1 MLSRANRSLLLIAWL
16 GLLLP
21 VGAGAKSAAK
31 GSPVAGTIE
40 DVQPKIVKIH
50 GAGGFRG
57 LEAYQSGI
65 VISAD
70 GFLLT
75 VSSTVLDTDHVN
87 VTLNDGR
94 RFEARLLGVD
104 PRLGI
109 AVMKIEASDLPNFDL
124 SRARDVEEG
133 ARVLAFSNMFNVATG
148 NEPASVQHG
157 VVSSKTRMDSRQGTY
172 RTPYRGSVY
181 VLDTVTSNPGT
192 AGGALVTRGGRLVGL
207 LGKELTNARNNTW
220 LNHAIPIGELR
231 ASVKEIREGKF
242 LASREDDQRKKPQR
256 PLDVSMLGVVLVP
269 DVVDRTPPYVDQV
282 RPGSPADLEGLRPDD
297 LIVLADDRLI
307 QSCKS
312 LAAELEYVALEDPI
326 RLTVL
331 RDGELLEVSLKAA
344 LK

>member
-1 MLSRANRSLLLIAWL
+1 MSSRPYRSLLLAAWL
-16 GLLLP
+16 GLLP
-21 VGAGAKSAAK
+21 PVAVGAQNAAVR
-31 GSPVAGTIE
+31 SPVAPTIE
-40 DVQPKIVKIH
+40 AVGPKIVKIH

-57 LEAYQSGI
+57 LEAYQSGFA
-65 VISAD
+65 ISAD
-70 GFLLT
+70 GLLLT

-104 PRLGI
+104 PRLEI
-109 AVMKIEASDLPNFDL
+109 AVLKIEASDLPHFDL
-124 SRARDVEEG
+124 DRAEDVAEG
-133 ARVLAFSNMFNVATG
+133 TRVLAFSNMFNVATG

-157 VVSSKTRMDSRQGTY
+157 VVSSKTRMDARRGSY
-172 RTPYRGSVY
+172 RTPYRGVVY

-192 AGGALVTRGGRLVGL
+192 PGGALVTRGGRLLGL

-231 ASVKEIREGKF
+231 GSVEEIRSGKF
-242 LASREDDQRKKPQR
+242 IASRQDDQRKKPGR
-256 PLDVSMLGVVLVP
+256 SLEVSMLGVVLVP
-269 DVVDRTPPYVDQV
+269 DVVDRTPPYVDRV
-282 RPGSPADLEGLRPDD
+282 RPGSPADREGIRPDD
-297 LIVLADDRLI
+297 LVVLLDDRLI

-312 LAAELEYVALEDPI
+312 LAGELEYVDREDPI

-344 LK
+344 LE

>member
-1 MLSRANRSLLLIAWL
+1 MLSRPCFSLLLIAWL

-40 DVQPKIVKIH
+40 AVQPKIVKIH

-87 VTLNDGR
+87 ATLNDGR

-109 AVMKIEASDLPNFDL
+109 AVMKIEASDLPNFEL
-124 SRARDVEEG
+124 SRAQDVEEG

-231 ASVKEIREGKF
+231 ASVEEIREGKF
-242 LASREDDQRKKPQR
+242 LASREDDQRKKPER
-256 PLDVSMLGVVLVP
+256 SLDVSMLGMVLVP

-282 RPGSPADLEGLRPDD
+282 RPGSPADREGIRPDD
-297 LIVLADDRLI
+297 LIVLADDQLI

-312 LAAELEYVALEDPI
+312 LAAELEYVDREDPI

-344 LK
+344 PE

>member
-1 MLSRANRSLLLIAWL
+1 MSSRRYRSLLVVAWL
-16 GLLLP
+16 GLLP
-21 VGAGAKSAAK
+21 PFAVGARSVADR
-31 GSPVAGTIE
+31 SPVARTIE
-40 DVQPKIVKIH
+40 AVGPKIVKIH

-57 LEAYQSGI
+57 LEAYQSGFL
-65 VISAD
+65 ISAD
-70 GFLLT
+70 GLLLT

-87 VTLNDGR
+87 VTLDDGR
-94 RFEARLLGVD
+94 RFEARLLGID
-104 PRLGI
+104 PRLEI
-109 AVMKIEASDLPNFDL
+109 AVIKIEASDLPHFDL
-124 SRARDVEEG
+124 TRAQDVEEG

-157 VVSSKTRMDSRQGTY
+157 VVASKTRMDARRGAY

-231 ASVKEIREGKF
+231 GSVEEIRSGKF
-242 LASREDDQRKKPQR
+242 IAASQDDQRKKPDR
-256 PLDVSMLGVVLVP
+256 PLDVSLLGVVLAP
-269 DVVDRTPPYVDQV
+269 DVVERTPPYVDQV
-282 RPGSPADLEGLRPDD
+282 RPGSAADREGIRPDD
-297 LIVLADDRLI
+297 LVVLLDDRLI

-312 LAAELEYVALEDPI
+312 LAAELEYVDREDPI

-344 LK
+344 LE

>member
-1 MLSRANRSLLLIAWL
+1 MSSRSYLSLLAAAWL
-16 GLLLP
+16 GLLP
-21 VGAGAKSAAK
+21 AVAVVAEEAAK
-31 GSPVAGTIE
+31 QSLVARTIE
-40 DVQPKIVKIH
+40 AVGTKIVKIH

-57 LEAYQSGI
+57 LEAYQSGF

-70 GFLLT
+70 GHLLT

-87 VTLNDGR
+87 VTLDDGR
-94 RFEARLLGVD
+94 RFEARLLGID
-104 PRLGI
+104 PRLEV
-109 AVMKIEASDLPNFDL
+109 AVLKIEASGLSCFDL
-124 SRARDVEEG
+124 NRAEDVEEG
-133 ARVLAFSNMFNVATG
+133 TRVLAFSNMFNVATG

-157 VVSSKTRMDSRQGTY
+157 VVSSKTRMDARRGTY

-192 AGGALVTRGGRLVGL
+192 AGGALVTRGGRLLGL

-220 LNHAIPIGELR
+220 LNHAIPISELR
-231 ASVKEIREGKF
+231 GSVEEIRSGKF
-242 LASREDDQRKKPQR
+242 ITARRDDQRKNPGLS
-256 PLDVSMLGVVLVP
+256 LDVSMLGVVLAP

-282 RPGSPADLEGLRPDD
+282 RPGSPADREGIRPDD
-297 LIVLADDRLI
+297 LVVLLDDRVI

-312 LAAELEYVALEDPI
+312 LAEELEYVDREDPI

-344 LK
+344 LQ